1 MNGIAQSIWMTVTYN
16 IGVKVVLP
24 HASSDST
31 LTPIFGTFVMPY
43 CSLHAIHKKGF
54 STPLRS
60 QALYGGSGL
69 VTSTHP
75 HTYAQLACVSMV
87 QDDVLPVCF
96 LSALTVVPI
105 AHLRAHLSA
114 SFVILVSAAEYNKYT
129 QSYPDM
135 IDLCALGSHII
146 SMKNHPR

>member
-1 MNGIAQSIWMTVTYN
+1 MNSIAQSIWMTVTEN

-31 LTPIFGTFVMPY
+31 LTPIFGSFVIPY

-60 QALYGGSGL
+60 QALYGGFGL

-87 QDDVLPVCF
+87 QDDVLPGSF
-96 LSALTVVPI
+96 LSVLTDAPI
-105 AHLRAHLSA
+105 AHLRAHQPA
-114 SFVILVSAAEYNKYT
+114 SLVILVSAAEYNKYAP
-129 QSYPDM
+129 SPPGLV
-135 IDLCALGSHII
+135 DLCALGSHII
-146 SMKNHPR
+146 STRNHPR